1 MNNIT
6 PIKTT
11 KPRSRHSV
19 SLDRNTSHSLMS
31 SPKYRH
37 GDAKDYFKNHKP
49 YCCDIKKGE

>member
-6 PIKTT
+6 SIKTT

-19 SLDRNTSHSLMS
+19 SLDRNASHNLMS

-37 GDAKDYFKNHKP
+37 ENAKDYFKNHKP